1 MTRLPV
7 RPQIELQ
14 AKPSSRPP
22 GAEKRDMLGVRSQRR
37 VQEILAVARLVFSE
51 RGFDKSTTLE
61 IARRAGIAEA
71 TVFSYFDSKR
81 DLCMQVI
88 GDWYDEI
95 SAVLEQEVPLVTGL
109 RAQLHFIVTKHLMT
123 LMQEGTGMCNLV
135 LSEGRTVDAEF
146 AGLIAE
152 RKRRYTAP
160 LMQLLASA
168 QRAGEV
174 RADMPL
180 PLLRDMVY
188 GAMEH
193 VLWDYIVSKNMPQIA
208 ATAARLTEMLWAA
221 FLPPQPSL
229 NALVQ
234 FRNEVM
240 AAAQRLA
247 MPPPA

>member
-1 MTRLPV
+1 MSKPPV
-7 RPQIELQ
+7 
-14 AKPSSRPP
+14 KPV
-22 GAEKRDMLGVRSQRR
+22 GAAKRDLLGVRSERR
-37 VQEILAVARLVFSE
+37 VQEILAVARVVFSE

-61 IARRAGIAEA
+61 IARRTGIAEA

-88 GDWYDEI
+88 KDWYDEI
-95 SAVLEQEVPLVTGL
+95 SAVLEREVPLVTGL
-109 RAQLHFIVTKHLMT
+109 RPKLHFIVTKHLMT

-160 LMQLLASA
+160 LMQLLATG
-168 QRAGEV
+168 QRTGEL
-174 RADMPL
+174 RTDMPL

-193 VLWDYIVSKNMPQIA
+193 VLWDYIVSKNMPQID
-208 ATAARLTEMLWAA
+208 ATAAKLTEMLWSA
-221 FLPPQPSL
+221 FMPPQQSL
-229 NALVQ
+229 NQLVQ

-240 AAAQRLA
+240 AAVQRLPV
-247 MPPPA
+247 PPPD